1 MPICPSC
8 RKWIEAGE
16 HCITCG
22 RVRPEMT
29 AVDLPMK
36 ESEAIQPIAHE
47 VELAEQAFASV
58 VDLSA
63 RPPMARLIA
72 IDDDCLTDGEIWR
85 LRRTETSIGRHG
97 CDVTIDHDPDISA
110 THCSIRRHTDEA
122 GKWRWELID
131 CESRNGT
138 YLMSVSDLPM
148 GNASATCRQIISHDL
163 VDGTWFR
170 IGQQRFRFEMMC
182 QETKPRTS

>member
-16 HCITCG
+16 HCVTCG

-63 RPPMARLIA
+63 RPPMARLVA

-110 THCSIRRHTDEA
+110 THCSIRRHLDED
-122 GKWRWELID
+122 GGWRWELID
-131 CESRNGT
+131 CESTNGT
-138 YLMSVSDLPM
+138 FLMSLPTFPTDQPM
-148 GNASATCRQIISHDL
+148 ADCRRIISHEL
-163 VDGTWFR
+163 VEGTWFR
-170 IGQQRFRFEMMC
+170 IGQQRFRFETMSN
-182 QETKPRTS
+182 QVQPVTP